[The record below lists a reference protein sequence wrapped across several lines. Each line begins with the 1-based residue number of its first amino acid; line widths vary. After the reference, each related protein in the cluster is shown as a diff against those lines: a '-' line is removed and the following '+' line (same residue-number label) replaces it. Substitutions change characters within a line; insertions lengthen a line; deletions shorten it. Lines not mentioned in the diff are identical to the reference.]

1 MDPLVYGNDGRK
13 DEYRTREDAGKGR
26 KPLWPSLVFH
36 GKMLKIYWRASRQAV
51 NGFYDGEQWA
61 LSSLEVFRL
70 LESVGVRFAIDN
82 LDVPYSVTGPCVY
95 VGNHMSTLE
104 TMVLP
109 CLLQPACNTTFIVKE
124 SLTRFPVFGHVMRS
138 RDPISVGREDPRED
152 LRAVLEGGQER
163 LESGTSVIVFP
174 QTTRSSTFDPAQ
186 FNTIGVK
193 LARRANAPIVPIALK
208 TDAWEK
214 GSIVKDFGPIRPDRE
229 VHISFGEPLEVSGSG
244 REEHEQIVRF
254 IQEKLEEWGE
264 GQSNVQSPK
273 SKV

>member
-1 MDPLVYGNDGRK
+1 MDPLVYGNEGGNEGWG
-13 DEYRTREDAGKGR
+13 DEYRTRIDVGKGR
-26 KPLWPSLVFH
+26 KSLWTSLVFH
-36 GKMLKIYWRASRQAV
+36 GKMLKIYWRSSRQAV

-70 LESVGVRFAIDN
+70 LESVGVRFEIDN
-82 LDVPYSVTGPCVY
+82 LDVPYSVSRPCVY

-104 TMVLP
+104 TLVLP

-124 SLTRFPVFGHVMRS
+124 SLTRFPVFGHVIRS
-138 RDPISVGREDPRED
+138 RDPITVGREDPRED
-152 LRAVLEGGQER
+152 LKAVLEGGQKR

-229 VHISFGEPLEVSGSG
+229 VHISFGEPIEVSGSG

-254 IQEKLEEWGE
+254 IQGKLEEWE
-264 GQSNVQSPK
+264 ES
-273 SKV
+273 